1 MIIQNMNMIITCP
14 CGEKKF
20 EIDGS
25 LIPEKGR
32 LLQCSSCDN
41 KWFFKKTIEVKKK
54 IERISTKTK
63 TNKIP
68 KETEDI
74 IIEAEKNNTK
84 VENLKKNNLPIL
96 NLLLITLISFAAL
109 IIFLDTFK
117 IQINNFVPSFEFLL
131 ENFYETLKDF
141 YLFTID
147 LIK

>member
-1 MIIQNMNMIITCP
+1 MIIACP
-14 CGEKKF
+14 KCKKKF
-20 EIDGS
+20 DIEDS

-74 IIEAEKNNTK
+74 IIEAEKNNTR
-84 VENLKKNNLPIL
+84 VETIKKINLPIL
-96 NLLLITLISFAAL
+96 NLLLVILISFTAL

-117 IQINNFVPSFEFLL
+117 IQINNFVPGFEFLL

>member
-1 MIIQNMNMIITCP
+1 MIIACP
-14 CGEKKF
+14 KCKKKF
-20 EIDGS
+20 DIEDS

-54 IERISTKTK
+54 IERISTKTR

-74 IIEAEKNNTK
+74 IIEAEENNTK

-96 NLLLITLISFAAL
+96 NLLLITIISFAAL

-117 IQINNFVPSFEFLL
+117 IQINNLIPGFEFLL

>member
-1 MIIQNMNMIITCP
+1 MIIACP
-14 CGEKKF
+14 KCKKKF
-20 EIDGS
+20 DIEDS

-74 IIEAEKNNTK
+74 IIEAERNNTK

-117 IQINNFVPSFEFLL
+117 IQINNFVPGFEFLL

>member
-1 MIIQNMNMIITCP
+1 MIIACP
-14 CGEKKF
+14 KCKKKF
-20 EIDGS
+20 DIEDS

-41 KWFFKKTIEVKKK
+41 KWFFKKTVEVKKK

-63 TNKIP
+63 INKIP

-74 IIEAEKNNTK
+74 IIEAEKNNTR
-84 VENLKKNNLPIL
+84 VETIKKINLPIL
-96 NLLLITLISFAAL
+96 NLLLVILISFTAL

-117 IQINNFVPSFEFLL
+117 IQINNFVPGFEFLL

>member
-1 MIIQNMNMIITCP
+1 MIIACP
-14 CGEKKF
+14 KCKKKF
-20 EIDGS
+20 DIEDS

-63 TNKIP
+63 NNKIP

-74 IIEAEKNNTK
+74 IIEAEENNTK

-96 NLLLITLISFAAL
+96 NLLLITIISFAAL

-117 IQINNFVPSFEFLL
+117 IQINNLIPGFEFLL

-147 LIK
+147 LIKK

>member
-1 MIIQNMNMIITCP
+1 MIIVCP
-14 CGEKKF
+14 KCKKKF
-20 EIDGS
+20 DIEDS

-74 IIEAEKNNTK
+74 IIEAEENNTK

-96 NLLLITLISFAAL
+96 NLLLITIISFAAL

-117 IQINNFVPSFEFLL
+117 IQINNLIPGFEFLL

>member
-1 MIIQNMNMIITCP
+1 MIIVCP
-14 CGEKKF
+14 KCKKKF
-20 EIDGS
+20 DIEDS

-32 LLQCSSCDN
+32 LLLCSSCDN
-41 KWFFKKTIEVKKK
+41 KWFFKKTIEIKKK

-63 TNKIP
+63 TKKIP

-74 IIEAEKNNTK
+74 IIEAEKNNTN
-84 VENLKKNNLPIL
+84 VEKKKINLPIL
-96 NLLLITLISFAAL
+96 NLLLIILISFTAL

-117 IQINNFVPSFEFLL
+117 IQINNFVPGFEFLL